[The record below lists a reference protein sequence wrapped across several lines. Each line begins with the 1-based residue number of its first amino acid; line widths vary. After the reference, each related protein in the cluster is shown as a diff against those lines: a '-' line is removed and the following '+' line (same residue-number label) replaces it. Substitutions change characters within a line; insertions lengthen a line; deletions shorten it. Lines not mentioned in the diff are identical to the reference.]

1 MQDMNTVVI
10 YTIVSLFCK
19 LGYFPIL
26 IFGVALNHTYI
37 YTHTYIYI
45 YIYIYTHTKKA
56 CVNMFNFPT
65 QKGISKYAS

>member
-19 LGYFPIL
+19 PGYFPIL

-37 YTHTYIYI
+37 YTHINKYIYI
-45 YIYIYTHTKKA
+45 YTHTHTKKA

-65 QKGISKYAS
+65 QKGIRKYES